1 MYIQSYLYIPKIYHI
16 VGSDSKYSGK
26 WQRRRVPFGFT
37 DQNVAVYQDTNS
49 QLCTLPPEILN
60 DLYESSQQSGRKH
73 KCTPLKGSTPKRKR
87 LLSPGT
93 PSRSSSIS
101 GSYDT
106 VVVKFKKW
114 RRRLVEIAREY
125 TWRYYRARGTI
136 WSDYTGHSRQ
146 TQLLFL

>member
-1 MYIQSYLYIPKIYHI
+1 MTKKKSSLWLHRPKRHSLPRHKF
-16 VGSDSKYSGK
+16 V
-26 WQRRRVPFGFT
+26 
-37 DQNVAVYQDTNS
+37 S
-49 QLCTLPPEILN
+49 QLCRKLLPEILN

-93 PSRSSSIS
+93 PSSIS

-106 VVVKFKKW
+106 VVVKLKKW

-125 TWRYYRARGTI
+125 TV
-136 WSDYTGHSRQ
+136 
-146 TQLLFL
+146 L

>member
-1 MYIQSYLYIPKIYHI
+1 MSSLRLHRPK
-16 VGSDSKYSGK
+16 
-26 WQRRRVPFGFT
+26 RRSLPRHKFC
-37 DQNVAVYQDTNS
+37 S
-49 QLCTLPPEILN
+49 QLCRKLPPEILN

-87 LLSPGT
+87 LLSPRT

-125 TWRYYRARGTI
+125 T
-136 WSDYTGHSRQ
+136 
-146 TQLLFL
+146 